1 MEIPE
6 QVLQFFESHAP
17 FDGLTKSALIDL
29 VKVSTLNYVT
39 SENIEA
45 QLPNEKSHVFFIQ
58 GGHYS
63 VKEKGHTR
71 QLGEGDFFG
80 LPLIHD
86 PNYQDIYIAIEEPGL
101 VYSLPIDAIRALIEQ
116 NATVAKFFKSYS
128 QKEDEST
135 PLDESANIW
144 LYQKIQGQLKR
155 TPITTESGTTVED
168 CAKIMAKERVSSLL
182 ITEDNSLIGILTDK
196 DIRSRVVAKGI
207 SPHVAVSEVMT
218 TTPITTNGNANMLD
232 ALSIMTQHNIHH
244 LPVVDPCIRTGKNNI
259 LGMVSASDI
268 LRAQRSN
275 ILLVIDDIA
284 KAENLYELINASWQ
298 IPHYFKTYASRFSD
312 FDIAGKVLSQATDI
326 MTRKLIG
333 FFTTQN
339 GQPPMPYCWLVYGS
353 QARGDQNLGSD
364 QDNAL
369 LLARRAND
377 EESQYFAEFA
387 DYVCNGLAKC
397 GIKLCG
403 GNIMASNPELRM
415 AIDDA
420 LAQTQNRCTNPSEDA
435 IMRFNIFLD
444 IRAVSGSLS
453 LFDKYVHARTKI
465 LRNSMFLAS
474 LARFANDVDVP
485 LSLFRQFVFEKKAPT
500 KDCINIKEKAVA
512 ILNDIVRIYALA
524 DGIIQPSTV
533 ERIDALSDKSGL
545 SKPDRRNLKEAWL
558 FLNRLRWRHQ
568 LTQNATD
575 NLVSMRELSPIER
588 YQLKKAFQQ
597 IHQAQQGLV
606 MKFSGGMAS

>member
-1 MEIPE
+1 MDIPD

-17 FDGLTKSALIDL
+17 FDNLPKEDLTKLITA
-29 VKVSTLNYVT
+29 STLNYVT

-45 QLPNEKSHVFFIQ
+45 QLPNEKSHIFFIQ

-63 VKEKGHTR
+63 VQEKGVTR

-80 LPLIHD
+80 LPLIQD
-86 PNYQDIYIAIEEPGL
+86 PEYQGIFIAIEEPGL
-101 VYSLPIDAIRALIEQ
+101 VYSLPIGIIKKLIAEHSALG
-116 NATVAKFFKSYS
+116 KFFENYS
-128 QKEDEST
+128 NKGASS

-144 LYQKIQGQLKR
+144 LYQKIATQLKR
-155 TPITTESGTTVED
+155 KPITTESHTSIED
-168 CAKIMAKERVSSLL
+168 CAKIMAKEHISSLL
-182 ITEDNSLIGILTDK
+182 ITEDQYLIGILTDK
-196 DIRSRVVAKGI
+196 DIRSRVVAEGV
-207 SPHVAVSEVMT
+207 SPQIAVSEVMT
-218 TTPITTNGNANMLD
+218 HDPTVTRGNANMLD
-232 ALSIMTQHNIHH
+232 ALSIMTQHNIQH
-244 LPVVDPCIRTGKNNI
+244 LPVVEPCSNSGKNNI
-259 LGMVSASDI
+259 LGMISASDI

-284 KAENLYELINASWQ
+284 KANNLYELINASWQ

-312 FDIAGKVLSQATDI
+312 FDIAGKVLSQATDT
-326 MTRKLIG
+326 MTRKLIS
-333 FFTTQN
+333 FFTSQH
-339 GQPPMPYCWLVYGS
+339 GPLPMSYCWLVYGS

-369 LLARRAND
+369 LLEREPN
-377 EESQYFAEFA
+377 EEEAKYLADFA
-387 DYVCNGLAKC
+387 DYVCKGLAKC

-403 GNIMASNPELRM
+403 GNIMASNPELRLSFEE
-415 AIDDA
+415 A
-420 LAQTQNRCTNPSEDA
+420 LEQTRNRCTNPSEDA

-444 IRAVSGSLS
+444 VRCVAGNLS
-453 LFDKYVHARTKI
+453 LFEKYLQARTKI

-485 LSLFRQFVFEKKAPT
+485 LSLFRQFVYDKNAPI

-524 DGIIQPSTV
+524 DGVTVPSIV
-533 ERIDALSDKSGL
+533 ERLDALSENAGL
-545 SKPDRRNLKEAWL
+545 SHHDRRNLKDAWL
-558 FLNRLRWRHQ
+558 FLTRLRWRHQ

-575 NLVSMRELSPIER
+575 NLVSMKELSPIER
-588 YQLKKAFQQ
+588 YQLKTAFQQ
-597 IHQAQQGLV
+597 IRQAQQGLV